1 MFPLGSC
8 IGSAYE
14 FFIRHLKCWI
24 PLHDE
29 PIFCQF
35 NFFHCPNVG
44 VLATVKVLALS
55 SDIYWSVAFQC
66 MHAHFA
72 KCFAHTIFSLLQ
84 RRMFCHWPDRRS
96 GQQTRE
102 RLEPWDQGWII
113 FWMSGCQSPAPRWSK
128 ATEVAET
135 SPDELLEEKTTGRKD
150 GKIWTLITFS
160 VDSYLLE
167 GDGLETNGAS
177 LFLHDIAGIE
187 SDMNVSRV
195 MNWDWFDQP
204 LVTTLSR
211 TNLLAHQ
218 HPMLQEWL

>member
-113 FWMSGCQSPAPRWSK
+113 FLDVRLSVASTQMIKSHRSGWDQSRR
-128 ATEVAET
+128 T
-135 SPDELLEEKTTGRKD
+135 SRRKKRLGERMVKFEL
-150 GKIWTLITFS
+150 S
-160 VDSYLLE
+160 
-167 GDGLETNGAS
+167 S
-177 LFLHDIAGIE
+177 LFQWILTCWKGMVWKQMEHHYFCMIL
-187 SDMNVSRV
+187 
-195 MNWDWFDQP
+195 
-204 LVTTLSR
+204 LVLNLTWMFLGWWTGTDSINHLSQLCPEQ
-211 TNLLAHQ
+211 TF
-218 HPMLQEWL
+218 